1 MGLKNDTK
9 DFNPFPGL
17 RPFAPE
23 DSKLFF
29 GRESESDEVILK
41 LLKNR
46 YTTVVGSSGNG
57 KSSLIFSGVLPKV
70 LKLKVGQSSVWR
82 VISFRPE
89 DDPFGNTASAI
100 ANGITDPGQKSIDRA
115 VILSEL
121 LNNPV
126 SFSDV
131 VRKYMIKHDDNILLV
146 IDQFED
152 LFRYNSPEEAEI
164 KSENARNFVDFIL
177 NSVISADVNIFIII
191 AMRSEYLGECS
202 HFKGLTMLIN
212 NSNYLVPVM
221 ALENYKEVI
230 EGPINFAGA
239 KIEPDLVDKI
249 LKDINK
255 HTYQLPVLEHVMMRT
270 WARWQK
276 LEQPDRP
283 VSLEDY
289 ALIGT
294 LDNALSLHAD
304 EVYEELNQQGKEI
317 CASMFKIITRKDPD
331 IKSMSHPCSIKKV
344 KLLAGCTDDQ
354 INIVV
359 EKFRSNSRSFITPSG
374 DVVLSE
380 NTSVD
385 LQNECLIRYWKRLR
399 IWIDDETASRE
410 IYLRLS
416 EASALYQQG
425 KTGMLRSPDLEP
437 IIAWRNQHKPTLN
450 WAVQYN
456 PAFERAMVY
465 LRTSE
470 KSFLIE
476 EQNKVVLQSKKIKR
490 NRLITRVLSAAILVA
505 AGFLLFTYVQK
516 LTAERHIVLA
526 EKQRIEAEKGKALAD
541 SFAVIVLEQK
551 IISDSTATASVQDAE
566 AARKQKL
573 VAELQKSIA
582 EGKAAEALH
591 QKYLAVKQSD
601 SLKNVSLTA
610 VQNTKL
616 AVEQRN
622 ETQRLRMLSIGK
634 SMSLK
639 SLQMSDQKDL
649 QTILAYQAYLFNKR
663 SNGPQNDADIY
674 AGLYNAGL
682 QYSNVSYRSFKG
694 HNGAI
699 KSIAFLPGKDEFFT
713 SGDDGQVLK
722 WSLDKKDQTLQVMY
736 TGTDIID
743 VLAVSPDASWLA
755 CGSSNSSIKM
765 IPLKS
770 NATGYEMT
778 GHKGGIKSLIFSY
791 DGKYLYS
798 AAVDGKVL
806 KWDMA
811 ARTSIN
817 VATGSMEIT
826 SIDISFKGNY
836 LAGVSSDGKAVV
848 WNQDKNSENFRIETA
863 GKNIKVVRFNPDNN
877 LLAVGDADGTVE
889 LWDINLHKKISEVK
903 AHGGQI
909 NDIQFNTAL
918 KQMATS
924 GNDKKLKIFNV
935 SDPTDLTQP
944 PVTLADNEGFVVVM
958 KFTPDGQ
965 MIVSGESGGGNN
977 VLSRPSHADFMV
989 ADLCNLISRN
999 MTQEEWNVYVA
1010 KDIPLEKTCQR
1021 NNLNIKIEPIKTLNK

>member
-1 MGLKNDTK
+1 MGLKKDTK
-9 DFNPFPGL
+9 NFNPFPGL
-17 RPFAPE
+17 RPFAAE
-23 DSKLFF
+23 DSDMFF

-57 KSSLIFSGVLPKV
+57 KSSLIYGGILPKIMNI
-70 LKLKVGQSSVWR
+70 KVSQSSVWR
-82 VISFRPE
+82 FISFRPG

-100 ANGITDPGQKSIDRA
+100 ANGITDPGQKSIDRS

-152 LFRYNSPEEAEI
+152 LFRYNSPEEAET
-164 KSENARNFVDFIL
+164 KNENAKKFVDFIL
-177 NSVISADVNIFIII
+177 NSVITTDVNIFIII

-230 EGPINFAGA
+230 EGPVNFAGA
-239 KIEPDLVDKI
+239 NIDPDLVDKVLI
-249 LKDINK
+249 DISK
-255 HTYQLPVLEHVMMRT
+255 QTCQLPVLQHVMMRT
-270 WARWQK
+270 WAHWQK
-276 LEQPDRP
+276 VEQPDKP
-283 VSLEDY
+283 IGLDDY

-294 LDNALSLHAD
+294 MDNALSIHAD
-304 EVYEELNQQGKEI
+304 EAYDELNQSGKEI
-317 CASMFKIITRKDPD
+317 CASMFKVITRKDTD
-331 IKSMSHPCSIKKV
+331 NKSMSHPCNIETIKLV
-344 KLLAGCTDDQ
+344 AGGTDAE
-354 INIVV
+354 IFSVV
-359 EKFRSNSRSFITPSG
+359 EKFRSQFRSFILPPADSI
-374 DVVLSE
+374 LNE

-385 LQNECLIRYWKRLR
+385 LQNECLIRYWRRLR
-399 IWIDDETASRE
+399 NWIDDEAASRE
-410 IYLRLS
+410 VYLRLS

-425 KTGMLRSPDLEP
+425 KTGLLRSPDLEP

-450 WAVQYN
+450 WSVQYN

-476 EQNKVVLQSKKIKR
+476 EQSKVILQSRKIKR
-490 NRLITRVLSAAILVA
+490 NRLITRMLSAVILVA

-551 IISDSTATASVQDAE
+551 IVSDSTASASVQDAGE
-566 AARKQKL
+566 ARKQTL
-573 VAELQKSIA
+573 VADLQKSIA
-582 EGKAAEALH
+582 ERKAAEALQ
-591 QKYLAVKQSD
+591 QKNLAVQKSD
-601 SLKNVSLTA
+601 SLREVSRA
-610 VQNTKL
+610 EAQISKL
-616 AVEQRN
+616 AIEQRN

-639 SLQMSDQKDL
+639 SLQLSDQKDL
-649 QTILAYQAYLFNKR
+649 QTLLAYQAYLFNKR
-663 SNGPQNDADIY
+663 NNGPQNDADIY

-682 QYSNVSYRSFKG
+682 QYNNINYRSFKG
-694 HNGAI
+694 HSGAI
-699 KSIAFLPGKDEFFT
+699 KSIAFLPGKNEFFT
-713 SGDDGQVLK
+713 AGNDGQVLK

-736 TGTDIID
+736 SGSDIID
-743 VLAVSPDASWLA
+743 ALAVSPDASWLA

-765 IPLKS
+765 IPLKG
-770 NATGYEMT
+770 NTGGYEMT

-798 AAVDGKVL
+798 AAIDGKVL
-806 KWDMA
+806 KWDIA

-826 SIDISFKGNY
+826 SIDISSKGNY
-836 LAGVSSDGKAVV
+836 LAGLSTDGKVVV
-848 WNQDKNSENFRIETA
+848 WNQEQNSENFRIETA

-877 LLAVGDADGTVE
+877 LLAVGDADGTIE

-903 AHGGQI
+903 AHGGAI

-924 GNDKKLKIFNV
+924 GNDKKLKIYNI
-935 SDPTDLTQP
+935 SDPADLTQP
-944 PVTLADNEGFVVVM
+944 PVTLADNEGFVLVM
-958 KFTPDGQ
+958 KFSPDGQ

-977 VLSRPSHADFMV
+977 VISRPSHADYMI
-989 ADLCNLISRN
+989 ADICDQLTRN

-1010 KDIPLEKTCQR
+1010 RDIPLEKTCQP
-1021 NNLNIKIEPIKTLNK
+1021 NNLNIKIEPIKSLNK

>member
-1 MGLKNDTK
+1 MGLKKNTK

-23 DSKLFF
+23 DSELFF
-29 GRESESDEVILK
+29 GREAESDEVILK

-46 YTTVVGSSGNG
+46 YTTIVGSSGNG
-57 KSSLIFSGVLPKV
+57 KSSLICSGVLPK
-70 LKLKVGQSSVWR
+70 LMKLKTEQSSVWR

-89 DDPFGNTASAI
+89 DDPFGNAASAI
-100 ANGITDPGQKSIDRA
+100 ANGISDPGQKSIDRGM
-115 VILSEL
+115 ILSEL

-126 SFSDV
+126 NFSDV
-131 VRKYMIKHDDNILLV
+131 VRKCMIKQDENILLF

-152 LFRYNSPEEAEI
+152 IFRYNSPEEAGT
-164 KSENARNFVDFIL
+164 KYENAKRFVDFIL
-177 NSVISADVNIFIII
+177 NSVITPDVNIFIII

-212 NSNYLVPVM
+212 NSNYLVPAM
-221 ALENYKEVI
+221 ALENYREVI
-230 EGPINFAGA
+230 EGPINYAGA
-239 KIEPDLVDKI
+239 KIDPDLVDKI
-249 LKDINK
+249 LKDISNHSYK
-255 HTYQLPVLEHVMMRT
+255 LPVLQHVMMRT
-270 WARWQK
+270 WAHWQK
-276 LEQPDRP
+276 LEQPDKP

-294 LDNALSLHAD
+294 MDNAISIHAD
-304 EVYEELNQQGKEI
+304 EAYNELNQSGKDI
-317 CASMFKIITRKDPD
+317 CASMFKVITRKDQD
-331 IKSMSHPCSIKKV
+331 NKSMSHPCSIEKI
-344 KLLAGCTDDQ
+344 KLLAACTNDELFS
-354 INIVV
+354 VV
-359 EKFRSNSRSFITPSG
+359 DKFRSLSRSFIIPSG
-374 DVVLSE
+374 NAVLNE
-380 NTSVD
+380 NTTID

-399 IWIDDETASRE
+399 NWIDIENASRE

-425 KTGMLRSPDLEP
+425 KTGLLRSPDLEP
-437 IIAWRNQHKPTLN
+437 VIAWRNQHKPTLN

-470 KSFLIE
+470 KSFLID
-476 EQNKVVLQSKKIKR
+476 EQNKVILQSRKIKR
-490 NRLITRVLSAAILVA
+490 NRIITGILSMVILIAV
-505 AGFLLFTYVQK
+505 GFLLFTYVQK
-516 LTAERHIVLA
+516 STAERHIALSD
-526 EKQRIEAEKGKALAD
+526 KQRIEAEKEKVLAD
-541 SFAVIVLEQK
+541 SFAIIVLKQK
-551 IISDSTATASVQDAE
+551 IISDSTATASVQNVE
-566 AARKQKL
+566 EARKQRL
-573 VAELQKSIA
+573 EADIRKSIA
-582 EGKAAEALH
+582 ERKAAEALH
-591 QKYLAVKQSD
+591 LKSLAVQQSD
-601 SLKNVSLTA
+601 SLKKVNLTA
-610 VQNTKL
+610 VHNTKL
-616 AVEQRN
+616 AIEQKN
-622 ETQRLRMLSIGK
+622 ETQRLRMLSLGK

-649 QTILAYQAYLFNKR
+649 QTLLAYQAYLFNKR
-663 SNGPQNDADIY
+663 NNGLQNDADIY

-682 QYSNVSYRSFKG
+682 QYDNISYRSFRG
-694 HNGAI
+694 HNSAI
-699 KSIAFLPGKDEFFT
+699 KSIAFLPGKNEFFT
-713 SGDDGQVLK
+713 SGNDGQVIK
-722 WSLDKKDQTLQVMY
+722 WSLDKKDQTLQVIY
-736 TGTDIID
+736 SGNDIID

-770 NATGYEMT
+770 NVGGYEMT

-806 KWDMA
+806 KWDIA

-817 VATGSMEIT
+817 VSTGSMEIT
-826 SIDISFKGNY
+826 SIDISSKGNY
-836 LAGVSSDGKAVV
+836 LAGVSSDGKVVV
-848 WNQDKNSENFRIETA
+848 WNQEQNSENFRIETA

-889 LWDINLHKKISEVK
+889 LWDVLQHKKISEVK

-924 GNDKKLKIFNV
+924 GNDKKLKIYNI
-935 SDPTDLTQP
+935 SDPADLTQP
-944 PVTLADNEGFVVVM
+944 PVTLADNEGFVLVM

-965 MIVSGESGGGNN
+965 MIISGESGGGNN
-977 VLSRPSHADFMV
+977 VISRPSHTDYMV
-989 ADLCNLISRN
+989 ADLCNLVPRN
-999 MTQEEWNVYVA
+999 MTQEEWNIYVA
-1010 KDIPLEKTCQR
+1010 RDIPLEKTCQR
-1021 NNLNIKIEPIKTLNK
+1021 NDLNIKVEPIKSLN